1 MREVGSGWG
10 KVGSCKSP
18 AARKPDTPS
27 SHQPARREV
36 SLLISSFSTS
46 ADSQIPPI
54 HMRPA
59 HMRPRHMPSFLD
71 RSLAPLLS
79 KQQAI
84 CSLPHGR
91 LRLLRD
97 KRCLS
102 STVHP
107 LRITKIE
114 ESPVRVSMVQK
125 PKKRHSPITPRRCTF
140 MHRPEI
146 SEINLT
152 AKIKGKK
159 ADFAESCEGISAWD
173 DM

>member
-1 MREVGSGWG
+1 MADGSTESSASPKRVRVSLQQIYHRTKVREVGSGWG

-54 HMRPA
+54 PMQPA

-97 KRCLS
+97 KR
-102 STVHP
+102 
-107 LRITKIE
+107 
-114 ESPVRVSMVQK
+114 
-125 PKKRHSPITPRRCTF
+125 
-140 MHRPEI
+140 
-146 SEINLT
+146 
-152 AKIKGKK
+152 
-159 ADFAESCEGISAWD
+159 
-173 DM
+173 